1 VAKAAKS
8 KRSGFRIVIPIACFF
23 IAIIGITVL
32 LGETG
37 NLPEK
42 AKQWYDK
49 TSQEIRK
56 MFGIEEASEGAGT
69 ESKKFTGLEIEGLN
83 HVWQNN
89 RWEYVDPNDSSV
101 AGFWNEKEGKYE
113 HTADVLKGEWKGLF
127 VSQSLEEVR
136 SELKEDKEWTAE
148 NWDNGEIKIPLTFDP
163 TKGGIVEKIK
173 ALTGIIVAKKP
184 YFIMGFRDLPSETII
199 FLPFSP
205 DDGQAL
211 YGFEPL
217 EAGGIRNPD
226 ITLIKEGFHLFFNFK
241 NTEQC
246 LITNN
251 DFPDNSNNTQD
262 NSEAPFQR
270 LVLGSPFLE
279 VGENEEIDKSLLD
292 RINPFLKNNY
302 QVIMSINYEGE
313 KNNLGFS
320 FNNLLR
326 DEKGRFV
333 YINPSEIEREEMKK
347 NIEEE
352 MERETVEAEKQTLE
366 EKFETSS
373 LIEKS
378 ETAPVI
384 DGLEFDTETGFYF
397 ARENNVYGLTKDT
410 KAGVFRNGLLGLSPE
425 VIKFLQQQEESLKIP
440 LPFNPEEID
449 DLKMAEEESGPYA
462 LIIRLSGDATV
473 FSPIIGLCYDSW
485 GERLW
490 GTQKG
495 SYQALSFDLEGKTV
509 LTISSKEIKYYPHKE
524 KVVIGDKLGEV
535 KQDVLIELEFCELLK
550 IGNNPVFIM
559 INE

>member
-89 RWEYVDPNDSSV
+89 RWEYVDPNDSLV
-101 AGFWNEKEGKYE
+101 AGFWSEKEGKYE
-113 HTADVLKGEWKGLF
+113 HTANVLRGEWLGLF
-127 VSQSLEEVR
+127 VSQSLNEV
-136 SELKEDKEWTAE
+136 ENQLKKDEEWTIE
-148 NWDNGEIKIPLTFDP
+148 NWESGKIKIPIPFDINS
-163 TKGGIVEKIK
+163 GGTIEEIKTLGAVLFGGKLSYRCIGIRDITSKIVVF
-173 ALTGIIVAKKP
+173 A
-184 YFIMGFRDLPSETII
+184 
-199 FLPFSP
+199 PFSP
-205 DDGQAL
+205 ETNSLSFGWSDSGTSIAMGKGSISFD
-211 YGFEPL
+211 F
-217 EAGGIRNPD
+217 D
-226 ITLIKEGFHLFFNFK
+226 FK
-241 NTEQC
+241 NTCQC
-246 LITNN
+246 LIPNN
-251 DFPDNSNNTQD
+251 MFPGNPYNG
-262 NSEAPFQR
+262 SEYADANHPLF
-270 LVLGSPFLE
+270 LGSPILE
-279 VGENEEIDKSLLD
+279 ADQNDILPKNYTRL
-292 RINPFLKNNY
+292 INPFLKEQY
-302 QVIMSINYEGE
+302 QVLMLSYLPEGE
-313 KNNLGFS
+313 PASFS
-320 FNNLLR
+320 FGNFLR

-333 YINPSEIEREEMKK
+333 YINPSKIEREEMKK